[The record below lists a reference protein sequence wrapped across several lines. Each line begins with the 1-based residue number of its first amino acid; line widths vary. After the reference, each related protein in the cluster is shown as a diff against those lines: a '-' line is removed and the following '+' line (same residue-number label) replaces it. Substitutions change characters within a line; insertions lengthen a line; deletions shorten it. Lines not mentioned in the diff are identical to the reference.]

1 MKPAR
6 LARRN
11 VLDRPL
17 ETGLSVLLL
26 AFGVGI
32 ISLMLLMQRSLT
44 EDMDRNIKDIDL
56 VLGAK
61 GSPLQLIL
69 ANVYHVDVPTGNI
82 PLAEAKKVMRHPYI
96 SEAIPLA
103 YGDNYELY
111 RIVGSEPSYAE
122 HYGATPSNG
131 RMFEAPFEVVVGAEV
146 AAKTGLDI
154 GDTFY
159 SAHGLTD
166 GTDVHR
172 DKAYTVVGIF
182 GATGSVID
190 QLLLTPIA
198 SVWGVHEEVDGAD
211 QEITAVLLKKKNPL
225 AILTLP
231 NLLRDTPMQVA
242 LPAIEMNRLTQQFG
256 IGIRTL
262 RAVALLIMGLSFVS
276 VFIALFASLRD
287 RRYELALMRTMG
299 ATPRK
304 LFVLVLLEGLWM
316 TVAGIA
322 VGLVLSRLG
331 VVVLANAL
339 ADQFHYDL
347 AQLAPVA
354 GEYFLVAAALF
365 VGGLAAALP
374 ARSALSIDIS
384 NTLGQGR

>member
-1 MKPAR
+1 MKSAR

-17 ETGLSVLLL
+17 ESGLSILLL

-32 ISLMLLMQRSLT
+32 ISLMLLMQRSINDDL
-44 EDMDRNIKDIDL
+44 DRNIKDIDL

-103 YGDNYELY
+103 YGDNYALF
-111 RIVGSEPSYAE
+111 RIVGTEPSYPQ
-122 HYGATPSNG
+122 HYEAQVKKG
-131 RMFEAPFEVVVGAEV
+131 RQFENAFEVTIGSEV
-146 AAKTGLDI
+146 ASSTGLDV

-182 GATGSVID
+182 GSTGAVID
-190 QLLLTPIA
+190 QLLLTPIE
-198 SVWGVHEEVDGAD
+198 SIWGVHEDVEDAD
-211 QEITAVLLKKKNPL
+211 EEITAVLLKKKNPL

-256 IGIRTL
+256 IGLDTL
-262 RAVALLIMGLSFVS
+262 RAMAMLIMGLSFVS

-299 ATPRK
+299 ATPRR
-304 LFVLVLLEGLWM
+304 LFNLVLFEGLWM
-316 TVAGIA
+316 TLTGI
-322 VGLVLSRLG
+322 VIGLLLSRVG
-331 VVVLANAL
+331 VAVLANAL
-339 ADQFHYDL
+339 SDRFHYDV
-347 AQLAPVA
+347 AQLTPVS
-354 GEYFLVAAALF
+354 GEWFLVIGALA
-365 VGGLAAALP
+365 VGTLAAALP
-374 ARSALSIDIS
+374 ARSALRIDIS

>member
-1 MKPAR
+1 MKAAR

-11 VLDRPL
+11 VLHRPL

-44 EDMDRNIKDIDL
+44 EDLDRNIKDIDL

-82 PLAEAKKVMRHPYI
+82 PLAEARKVMRHPYI
-96 SEAIPLA
+96 AEAIPLA
-103 YGDNYELY
+103 YGDNYELF
-111 RIVGSEPSYAE
+111 RIVGTEPSYPAHYEAE
-122 HYGATPSNG
+122 LAEGKP
-131 RMFEAPFEVVVGAEV
+131 FEAPFEVVIGSEV
-146 AAKTGLDI
+146 ATATGLSL

-172 DKAYTVVGIF
+172 DKAYTVVGKY
-182 GATGSVID
+182 ARTGSVID
-190 QLLLTPIA
+190 QLLLTPIE
-198 SVWGVHEEVDGAD
+198 SVWGVHEDIEDAD
-211 QEITAVLLKKKNPL
+211 EEITAVLLKKKNPL

-256 IGIRTL
+256 IGLQTL
-262 RAVALLIMGLSFVS
+262 RAVALLIMGLSFIS

-287 RRYELALMRTMG
+287 RRYELALLRTMG
-299 ATPRK
+299 APPQR
-304 LFVLVLLEGLWM
+304 LFSLVLFEGLWM
-316 TVAGIA
+316 TLAGIVAGLI
-322 VGLVLSRLG
+322 LSRLG
-331 VVVLANAL
+331 VVVLGQVL
-339 ADQFHYDL
+339 ADRFHYDVT
-347 AQLAPVA
+347 QLAPVA
-354 GEYFLVAAALF
+354 GEFVLVAAALL
-365 VGGLAAALP
+365 VGAIAAGIP
-374 ARSALSIDIS
+374 ARSALRIDIS

>member
-1 MKPAR
+1 MKAAR

-11 VLDRPL
+11 VLHRPL

-44 EDMDRNIKDIDL
+44 EDLDRNIKDIDL

-82 PLAEAKKVMRHPYI
+82 PLADAKKVMRHPYI
-96 SEAIPLA
+96 EEAIPLA
-103 YGDNYELY
+103 YGDNYELF
-111 RIVGSEPSYAE
+111 RIVGTEASYPAHYDAE
-122 HYGATPSNG
+122 VAQG
-131 RMFEAPFEVVVGAEV
+131 RMFEAPFEVVLGEEV
-146 AAKTGLDI
+146 AAATGLGL

-172 DKAYTVVGIF
+172 DKAYTVVGTF
-182 GATGSVID
+182 KRTGAVID
-190 QLLLTPIA
+190 QLILTPIA
-198 SVWGVHEEVDGAD
+198 SVWGVHEDIEDAD

-256 IGIRTL
+256 IGLRTL
-262 RAVALLIMGLSFVS
+262 RAVAS
-276 VFIALFASLRD
+276 AHH
-287 RRYELALMRTMG
+287 G
-299 ATPRK
+299 AVLCERFHRPCTPPCGTGDTSWR
-304 LFVLVLLEGLWM
+304 
-316 TVAGIA
+316 
-322 VGLVLSRLG
+322 
-331 VVVLANAL
+331 
-339 ADQFHYDL
+339 
-347 AQLAPVA
+347 
-354 GEYFLVAAALF
+354 
-365 VGGLAAALP
+365 
-374 ARSALSIDIS
+374 
-384 NTLGQGR
+384 